1 MRSHCRGRTRG
12 GPLEPVQLDPVRL
25 ALQPGSPV
33 RTPPR
38 SAVWGISFS
47 YFLAVASWLR
57 ITISWDRK
65 EKPPRGW
72 VCGG

>member
-12 GPLEPVQLDPVRL
+12 GPLEPVRLDPVWL
-25 ALQPGSPV
+25 APQPGSLV

-47 YFLAVASWLR
+47 YFLAVTAWLR
-57 ITISWDRK
+57 VTIWDRK
-65 EKPPRGW
+65 EKPPWCW
-72 VCGG
+72 VCRG